1 MLQKRAFWGD
11 ADRRTSPAD
20 KRELHVMQS
29 KAGRIPLF
37 SLAETGVV
45 QIRKR
50 EPVRIAMPGHQL
62 RGTFADALGTRGIT
76 PLPLI

>member
-1 MLQKRAFWGD
+1 
-11 ADRRTSPAD
+11 
-20 KRELHVMQS
+20 MQS